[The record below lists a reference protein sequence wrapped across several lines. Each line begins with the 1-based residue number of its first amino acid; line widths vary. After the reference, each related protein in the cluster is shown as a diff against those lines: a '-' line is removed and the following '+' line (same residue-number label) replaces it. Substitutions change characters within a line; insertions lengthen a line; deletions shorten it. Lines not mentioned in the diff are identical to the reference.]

1 MNSICDKLL
10 KDFSFSFNVEVSG
23 AASASFTDQSFQWNS
38 FALCETAKTNTVFY
52 FHSDAVCSVMST
64 RLICWHIVSSHSPP
78 DWLAVITTSCFQQ
91 GVMGKSHKLLRYIF
105 VVVFL
110 LLLPFTKL
118 TLFNSPPAPTVLP
131 APEGL
136 KASCLWQQDPAK
148 SLLQNLTIPLYTC
161 LYPRPHYPQALAVIN
176 CTANIPRNQLGSGIN
191 RLWAF
196 QSTGEVRIF
205 MYVFILQDSKYSFV
219 RGKSI
224 FLYSTSCIL
233 YNEASSY
240 TEGIN
245 THCLYWHY
253 WHAVYTI
260 ILY

>member
-1 MNSICDKLL
+1 MNSICDKRL

-78 DWLAVITTSCFQQ
+78 DWHAVITTSCFQQ

-118 TLFNSPPAPTVLP
+118 TLFNSPPAPTVLS

-136 KASCLWQQDPAK
+136 KLAWKPHVYDNRILPKVFCRILQSLSTHVFIQGLIIPRLWQSSTA
-148 SLLQNLTIPLYTC
+148 LQTSP
-161 LYPRPHYPQALAVIN
+161 
-176 CTANIPRNQLGSGIN
+176 GIN
-191 RLWAF
+191 WD
-196 QSTGEVRIF
+196 QE
-205 MYVFILQDSKYSFV
+205 
-219 RGKSI
+219 
-224 FLYSTSCIL
+224 
-233 YNEASSY
+233 
-240 TEGIN
+240 
-245 THCLYWHY
+245 
-253 WHAVYTI
+253 
-260 ILY
+260 

>member
-78 DWLAVITTSCFQQ
+78 DWHAVITTSCFQQ

-110 LLLPFTKL
+110 LLLSFTKL

-136 KASCLWQQDPAK
+136 KLAWKPHVYDNRILPKVFCRILQSLSTHVFIQGLIIPRLWQSSTA
-148 SLLQNLTIPLYTC
+148 LQTSP
-161 LYPRPHYPQALAVIN
+161 
-176 CTANIPRNQLGSGIN
+176 GIN
-191 RLWAF
+191 WD
-196 QSTGEVRIF
+196 QE
-205 MYVFILQDSKYSFV
+205 
-219 RGKSI
+219 
-224 FLYSTSCIL
+224 
-233 YNEASSY
+233 
-240 TEGIN
+240 
-245 THCLYWHY
+245 
-253 WHAVYTI
+253 
-260 ILY
+260 